1 MIDVQDGQV
10 AAFEGLVIGGELV
23 PAGDGL
29 EADVHDPTNGSVLTR
44 VAEAG
49 GEDVE
54 RAVRAAQAA
63 FDPQGPWRRMSS
75 RERGQLLRRIAD
87 GLREKAAHSAQ
98 LKPRNAGKPIGAAR
112 GEVGAAANCFEY
124 YGGAVDKVAGQT
136 LPVAARGHAVPF
148 PG

>member
-44 VAEAG
+44 AAEAG
-49 GEDVE
+49 GEEVE

-87 GLREKAAHSAQ
+87 GLREKGDHFAPSES
-98 LKPRNAGKPIGAAR
+98 RNAGKPIGAAR
-112 GEVGAAANCFEY
+112 GEGGAAANCFEY
-124 YGGAVDKVAGQT
+124 YGGAGGNAG
-136 LPVAARGHAVPF
+136 G
-148 PG
+148 